1 MGRLYVYSFWY
12 FGTECV
18 LLVLLGA
25 LVDLCE
31 LEMVVI
37 GYCEQEVEVLEMVI
51 CGDISGLFDG
61 VVLSSEASVCGKL
74 ALTELSVTVITVFS
88 FKS

>member
-1 MGRLYVYSFWY
+1 MYSFRY

-18 LLVLLGA
+18 LLVLLGV

-31 LEMVVI
+31 LEVVVI
-37 GYCEQEVEVLEMVI
+37 GCCELETEVLEMVI
-51 CGDISGLFDG
+51 CGDISGLVDG
-61 VVLSSEASVCGKL
+61 VVVVLSNEVSVCGKL
-74 ALTELSVTVITVFS
+74 ALTELSVTVIRVFS